1 LLAIGFTRERYVTPP
16 ALRDTKQ
23 VPRRAPREHGRGRL
37 ASTPSQIPARGWNDV
52 LLRIWHNIGDDRIML
67 VAAGV
72 TFYSL
77 LAIFPAIAALVA
89 LYGLFA
95 DPSRIAA
102 NVDSLSGVLPGG
114 ALDVVRQEMNRVAA
128 SGQTKLGVAFVVGFA
143 VSLWSANA
151 GIKSIFDA
159 LNLVYNEKEKRG
171 LIRLNLLSLIFTIA
185 VILFALVAIAAIA
198 ALPAV
203 LSAIELGG
211 ATGLIVQIVRWP
223 ALLIV
228 IAFGLALL
236 YRYGPSRSRPQW
248 RWITWGSGFA
258 AVAWVAVSLLFSWY
272 AANFGNYDKTYGS
285 LGAIVVFMFWI
296 WLSVAV
302 VLIGGE
308 LDAEMEHQT
317 ARDTT
322 AGGGKPLGARG
333 ARMADTVGAR
343 QE

>member
-1 LLAIGFTRERYVTPP
+1 MSRPEARLASRNAAGSYAGRLPWWVPALTAGLLAIGFTRARYVTPP

-23 VPRRAPREHGRGRL
+23 APRRAPREHGRGRL

-52 LLRIWHNIGDDRIML
+52 LLRVWHNIGDDRIML
-67 VAAGV
+67 VAAGL

-102 NVDSLSGVLPGG
+102 NIDSLSGVLPGG

-171 LIRLNLLSLIFTIA
+171 LIRLNLVSLVFTIA
-185 VILFALVAIAAIA
+185 VILFALTAIAAIA
-198 ALPAV
+198 VLPAV
-203 LSAIELGG
+203 LSAIELGA
-211 ATGLIVQIVRWP
+211 ATGLI
-223 ALLIV
+223 
-228 IAFGLALL
+228 
-236 YRYGPSRSRPQW
+236 
-248 RWITWGSGFA
+248 
-258 AVAWVAVSLLFSWY
+258 
-272 AANFGNYDKTYGS
+272 
-285 LGAIVVFMFWI
+285 
-296 WLSVAV
+296 
-302 VLIGGE
+302 
-308 LDAEMEHQT
+308 
-317 ARDTT
+317 
-322 AGGGKPLGARG
+322 
-333 ARMADTVGAR
+333 
-343 QE
+343 